1 MGQIQKG
8 ATATAKAMG
17 SVGQVAFDQI
27 RGDILSG
34 RLTPGK
40 KLKLE
45 NLRDEYNVSVNTL
58 RETLTRLSSDGFVLA
73 EGQKGFRV
81 VPVSLADLN
90 EIIELR
96 RLLECHGFRRSMEI
110 GDLDWESAIVR
121 AHHKLISAERLMLK
135 DEAAHRADWERY
147 DKEFHAALI
156 SACGSRRL
164 ITAHASIHYQY
175 FRYQQLAL
183 KMRPFRGE
191 QSLGEHK
198 AILEKAL
205 IRDAE
210 NATRLLSDHIDLGSK
225 VPVSVMTDRG
235 S

>member
-1 MGQIQKG
+1 MGRNQQG
-8 ATATAKAMG
+8 APTTTKATG
-17 SVGQVAFDQI
+17 SVGQAAFDQI
-27 RGDILSG
+27 RSDILSG

-45 NLRDEYNVSVNTL
+45 NLRGEYHVSVNTL

-81 VPVSLADLN
+81 VPVSLADLY

-96 RLLECHGFRRSMEI
+96 RLLECHGLRRSIEN
-110 GDLDWESAIVR
+110 GGLDWESALVG
-121 AHHKLISAERLMLK
+121 AHHKLISAERLMLE
-135 DEAAHRADWERY
+135 DETAHRTDWERY
-147 DKEFHAALI
+147 DREFHATLI

-164 ITAHASIHYQY
+164 ITAHASIHDQY

-205 IRDAE
+205 SRDAE
-210 NATRLLSDHIDLGSK
+210 NATRLLSDHIDRGSQ
-225 VPVSVMTDRG
+225 VPVSVMTDRD